1 MKTLTLKN
9 GDSLNFTDSS
19 TIYDLVT
26 VVNDSSDIDSIRKK
40 LTKENLSACSFND
53 EDYTL
58 IVPINVQA
66 STEEMGG
73 NITVHFITRDMT
85 DVEKLQESQN
95 EQDDVLNYILLNS

>member
-58 IVPINVQA
+58 IIPVNIQA
-66 STEEMGG
+66 STEEMSG

-85 DVEKLQESQN
+85 NVEKLQESQN
-95 EQDDVLNYILLNS
+95 EQDDVLNYVLFNS